1 MRILLGCPTSD
12 YKSYCLKEYL
22 EGVNN
27 LNYKHFDLVLVDN
40 SETSDYYNKL
50 KKLNIKVIKDK
61 YKESAKERIVSS
73 RNKLKNYF
81 LNNYYDYFLSLEQ
94 DVVPPKD
101 VIQKLMKHDKDI
113 CSGLYFKEKDN
124 ELIPIMYVPYKD
136 EFAKLLK
143 FEEIPENE
151 LVEVITSGL
160 GCVLIKRKV
169 LENIEFRYE
178 KDKEPWDDVWFCE
191 DARQK
196 GFKVYVDTSVRCKHF
211 IKGMKWD
218 EIKK

>member
-1 MRILLGCPTSD
+1 MRILIGCPTSN

-22 EGVNN
+22 HGVRN
-27 LNYKHFDLVLVDN
+27 LTHKYVDLVLVDN
-40 SETSDYYNKL
+40 SKNSDYYNS
-50 KKLNIKVIKDK
+50 V
-61 YKESAKERIVSS
+61 KERIVSS
-73 RNKLKNYF
+73 RNKLKEYF
-81 LNNYYDYFLSLEQ
+81 LKNDYDYLLSLEQ

-101 VIQKLMKHDKDI
+101 VIERLMKHGKDI

-124 ELIPIMYVPYKD
+124 ELIPIMYVPYKN

-151 LVEVITSGL
+151 LIEVITSGL

-169 LENIEFRYE
+169 LENVEFRYE
-178 KDKEPWDDVWFCE
+178 KNKEPWDDVWFCE

-211 IKGMKWD
+211 IKGM
-218 EIKK
+218 